1 MTAERK
7 LEIAKEVFRKEI
19 KTLEYIQRNLN
30 SIFIQI
36 EEAVASCNGKVILCG
51 IGKSGHIARKISAT
65 LASLGTSSFFLHP
78 AEALHG
84 DLGMVSD
91 KDTIIMISNSGETE
105 EIVHLIPSL
114 KIIGAKTICITGKRE
129 STLAKECELVQILE
143 VNEEACH
150 LNLAPT
156 SSTTAALVYGDA
168 LAIVISEDIGFSATN
183 FGLYHPAG
191 TLGKK
196 VLVKAK
202 DVMAQGSDLPVV
214 KSGCRIT
221 DAIVEMSKKGL
232 GVVAVVNHEAKLCG
246 ILTDGDLRR
255 AIENKADL
263 YGDVIDSI
271 MTQEPQSI
279 YEEFLLVDVLQK
291 LKESHLNN
299 YPVINKEQ
307 NVIGMLTWQMIIREG
322 IIL

>member
-1 MTAERK
+1 MDLERK

-19 KTLEYIQRNLN
+19 NTLEDIQNNLDYT
-30 SIFIQI
+30 FIQI
-36 EEAVASCNGKVILCG
+36 EEAVASCKGKVILCG

-84 DLGMVSD
+84 DLGMVSEE
-91 KDTIIMISNSGETE
+91 DTIILISNSGETK
-105 EIVHLIPSL
+105 EIIHLMPSL
-114 KIIGAKTICITGKRE
+114 KVIGAKLICITGKKE

-143 VNEEACH
+143 VNREACH

-156 SSTTAALVYGDA
+156 SSTTASLVYGDA
-168 LAIVISEDIGFSATN
+168 LAIVISEDIGFSASD

-196 VLVKAK
+196 VLIKAK

-214 KSGCRIT
+214 KSGCKIT

-232 GVVAVVNHEAKLCG
+232 GVIAIINNEDKLCG

-255 AIENKADL
+255 AIEKKADL
-263 YGDVIDSI
+263 YGDIIDSV
-271 MTQEPQSI
+271 MTQNPQSI
-279 YEEFLLVDVLQK
+279 YEEILLVDVLQK
-291 LKESHLNN
+291 LKESRLNN
-299 YPVINKEQ
+299 YPVINREK
-307 NVIGMLTWQMIIREG
+307 NVIGMITWQMIIREG

>member
-1 MTAERK
+1 MDLERK

-19 KTLEYIQRNLN
+19 NTLEHIQNNLDYT
-30 SIFIQI
+30 FIQI
-36 EEAVASCNGKVILCG
+36 EEAVASCKGKVILCG

-84 DLGMVSD
+84 DLGMVSEE
-91 KDTIIMISNSGETE
+91 DTIILISNSGETK
-105 EIVHLIPSL
+105 EIIHLMPSL
-114 KIIGAKTICITGKRE
+114 KVIGAKLICITGKKE

-143 VNEEACH
+143 VNREACH

-156 SSTTAALVYGDA
+156 SSTTASLVYGDA
-168 LAIVISEDIGFSATN
+168 LAIVISEDIGFSASD

-196 VLVKAK
+196 VLIKAK

-214 KSGCRIT
+214 KSGCKIT
-221 DAIVEMSKKGL
+221 DAIVEMSK
-232 GVVAVVNHEAKLCG
+232 NEDKLCG

-255 AIENKADL
+255 AIEKKADL
-263 YGDVIDSI
+263 YGDIIDSV
-271 MTQEPQSI
+271 MTQNPQSI
-279 YEEFLLVDVLQK
+279 YEEILLVDVLQK
-291 LKESHLNN
+291 LKESRLNN
-299 YPVINKEQ
+299 YPVINREK
-307 NVIGMLTWQMIIREG
+307 NVIGMITWQMIIREG

>member
-1 MTAERK
+1 MDLERK

-19 KTLEYIQRNLN
+19 NTLEHIQNNLDYT
-30 SIFIQI
+30 FIQI
-36 EEAVASCNGKVILCG
+36 EEAVASCKGKVILCG

-78 AEALHG
+78 AEALPG
-84 DLGMVSD
+84 DLGMVSEE
-91 KDTIIMISNSGETE
+91 DTIILISNSGETK
-105 EIVHLIPSL
+105 EIIHLMPSL
-114 KIIGAKTICITGKRE
+114 KVIGAKLICITGKKE

-143 VNEEACH
+143 VNREACH

-156 SSTTAALVYGDA
+156 SSTTASLVYGDA
-168 LAIVISEDIGFSATN
+168 LAIVISEDIGFSASD

-196 VLVKAK
+196 VLIKAK

-214 KSGCRIT
+214 KSGCKIT

-232 GVVAVVNHEAKLCG
+232 GVIAIINNEDKLCG

-255 AIENKADL
+255 AIEKKADL
-263 YGDVIDSI
+263 YGDIIDSV
-271 MTQEPQSI
+271 MTQNPQSI
-279 YEEFLLVDVLQK
+279 YEEILLVDVLQK
-291 LKESHLNN
+291 LKESRLNN
-299 YPVINKEQ
+299 YPVINREK
-307 NVIGMLTWQMIIREG
+307 NVIGMITWQMIIREG

>member
-1 MTAERK
+1 MDLEGE

-19 KTLEYIQRNLN
+19 NTLEHIQNNLDYT
-30 SIFIQI
+30 FIQI
-36 EEAVASCNGKVILCG
+36 EEAVASCKGKVILCG

-84 DLGMVSD
+84 DLGMVSEE
-91 KDTIIMISNSGETE
+91 DTIILISNSGETK
-105 EIVHLIPSL
+105 EIIHLMPSL
-114 KIIGAKTICITGKRE
+114 KVIGAKLICITGKKE

-143 VNEEACH
+143 VNREACH

-156 SSTTAALVYGDA
+156 SSTTASLVYGDA
-168 LAIVISEDIGFSATN
+168 LAIVISEDIGFSASD

-196 VLVKAK
+196 VLIKAK

-214 KSGCRIT
+214 KSGCKIT

-232 GVVAVVNHEAKLCG
+232 GVIAIINNEDKLCG

-255 AIENKADL
+255 AIEKKADL
-263 YGDVIDSI
+263 YGDIIDSV
-271 MTQEPQSI
+271 MTQNPQSI
-279 YEEFLLVDVLQK
+279 YEEILLVDVLQK
-291 LKESHLNN
+291 LKESRLNN
-299 YPVINKEQ
+299 YPVINREK
-307 NVIGMLTWQMIIREG
+307 NVIGMITWQMIIREG

>member
-232 GVVAVVNHEAKLCG
+232 GVVAVINHEAKLCG

>member
-30 SIFIQI
+30 SIFTQI

>member
-1 MTAERK
+1 MDLERK
-7 LEIAKEVFRKEI
+7 LEIN
-19 KTLEYIQRNLN
+19 TLEHIQNNLDYT
-30 SIFIQI
+30 FIQI
-36 EEAVASCNGKVILCG
+36 EEAVASCKGKVILCG

-84 DLGMVSD
+84 DLGMVSEE
-91 KDTIIMISNSGETE
+91 DTIILISNSGETK
-105 EIVHLIPSL
+105 EIIHLMPSL
-114 KIIGAKTICITGKRE
+114 KVIGAKLICITGKKE

-143 VNEEACH
+143 VNREACH

-156 SSTTAALVYGDA
+156 SSTTASLVYGDA
-168 LAIVISEDIGFSATN
+168 LAIVISEDIGFSASD

-196 VLVKAK
+196 VLIKAK

-214 KSGCRIT
+214 KSGCKIT

-232 GVVAVVNHEAKLCG
+232 GVIAIINNEDKLCG

-255 AIENKADL
+255 AIEKKADL
-263 YGDVIDSI
+263 YGDIIDSV
-271 MTQEPQSI
+271 MTQNPQSI
-279 YEEFLLVDVLQK
+279 YEEILLVDVLQK
-291 LKESHLNN
+291 LKESRLNN
-299 YPVINKEQ
+299 YPVINREK
-307 NVIGMLTWQMIIREG
+307 NVIGMITWQMIIREG

>member
-1 MTAERK
+1 MDLERK

-19 KTLEYIQRNLN
+19 NTLEHIQNNLDYT
-30 SIFIQI
+30 FIQI
-36 EEAVASCNGKVILCG
+36 EEAVASCKGKVILCG

-84 DLGMVSD
+84 DLGMVSEE
-91 KDTIIMISNSGETE
+91 DTIILISNSGETK
-105 EIVHLIPSL
+105 EIIHLMPSL
-114 KIIGAKTICITGKRE
+114 KVIGAKLICITGKKE

-143 VNEEACH
+143 VNR
-150 LNLAPT
+150 
-156 SSTTAALVYGDA
+156 AASLVYGDA
-168 LAIVISEDIGFSATN
+168 LAIVISEDIGFSASD

-196 VLVKAK
+196 VLIKAK

-214 KSGCRIT
+214 KSGCKIT

-232 GVVAVVNHEAKLCG
+232 GVIAIINNEDKLCG

-255 AIENKADL
+255 AIEKKADL
-263 YGDVIDSI
+263 YGDIIDSV
-271 MTQEPQSI
+271 MTQNPQSI
-279 YEEFLLVDVLQK
+279 YEEILLLDVLQK
-291 LKESHLNN
+291 LKESRLNN
-299 YPVINKEQ
+299 YPVINREK
-307 NVIGMLTWQMIIREG
+307 NVIGMITWQMIIREG

>member
-1 MTAERK
+1 MDLERK

-19 KTLEYIQRNLN
+19 NTLEHIQNNLDYT
-30 SIFIQI
+30 FIQI
-36 EEAVASCNGKVILCG
+36 EEAVASCKGKVILCG

-84 DLGMVSD
+84 DLGMVSEE
-91 KDTIIMISNSGETE
+91 DTIILISNSGETK
-105 EIVHLIPSL
+105 EIIHLMPSL
-114 KIIGAKTICITGKRE
+114 KVIGAKLICITGKKE

-143 VNEEACH
+143 VNREACH

-156 SSTTAALVYGDA
+156 SSTTASLVYGDA
-168 LAIVISEDIGFSATN
+168 LAIVISEDIGFSASD

-196 VLVKAK
+196 VLIKAK

-214 KSGCRIT
+214 KSGCKIT

-232 GVVAVVNHEAKLCG
+232 GVIAIINNEDKLCG

-255 AIENKADL
+255 AIEKKADL
-263 YGDVIDSI
+263 YGDIIDSV
-271 MTQEPQSI
+271 MTQNKKSI
-279 YEEFLLVDVLQK
+279 YEEILLVDVLQK
-291 LKESHLNN
+291 LKESRLNN
-299 YPVINKEQ
+299 YPVINREK
-307 NVIGMLTWQMIIREG
+307 NVIGMITWQMIIREG